1 LRKLILLFLAVV
13 AVVSL
18 NFSAFAAE
26 NKPAVKVTAYY
37 FHGSF
42 RCYTCTNMEKYSR
55 EAIEANFKDALAS
68 GNLEFKEINVEDRGN
83 EHFVNDYQLYT
94 KTLIL
99 SLVKDGKEVRYKN
112 LDKIWDLARNKQKF
126 IDYVTAEVNA
136 FIKDA
141 K

>member
-1 LRKLILLFLAVV
+1 MRKLILLFLAVV